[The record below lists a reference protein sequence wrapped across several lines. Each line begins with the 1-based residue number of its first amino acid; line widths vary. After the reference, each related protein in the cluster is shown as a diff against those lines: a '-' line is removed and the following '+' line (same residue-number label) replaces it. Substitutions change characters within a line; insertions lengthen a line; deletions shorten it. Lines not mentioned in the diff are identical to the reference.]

1 LAFKKPAKAHEMKL
15 LAIDCSTER
24 MSVALAQGER
34 RWTHAGA
41 GGAQASAALIPAIM
55 GLLDEAQLSLKELDA
70 IAFGQGPGAFT
81 GLRTACAVAQG
92 LALGARL
99 RLLPIDSLLM
109 LAHAVLSSHTSL
121 READPLNNPS
131 LREAKRRSNPQ
142 FLRVLSVL
150 DARMGQVYAAAYEH
164 GPEGWRCL
172 QAPFLSQPEA
182 LVLPP
187 GWQEQGFVLAS
198 NAHAIYPD
206 AFASNLSQGGVAIE
220 AWPQAMVML
229 DLAALAYA
237 RGESVSPAE
246 ALPLYVRDKVALT
259 SAERLAANVSH
270 ST

>member
-1 LAFKKPAKAHEMKL
+1 MKL

-34 RWTHAGA
+34 RWTHEGG

-55 GLLDEAQLSLKELDA
+55 GLLDEAQLTLKELDA

-92 LALGARL
+92 LALGAKL
-99 RLLPIDSLLM
+99 RLLPINSLLM
-109 LAHAVLSSHTSL
+109 LAHAALS
-121 READPLNNPS
+121 
-131 LREAKRRSNPQ
+131 SNPQ
-142 FLRVLSVL
+142 YLRVLSVL

-164 GPEGWRCL
+164 RPEGWRCL
-172 QAPFLSQPEA
+172 QAPSLSQPEA
-182 LVLPP
+182 LVLPA

-206 AFASNLSQGGVAIE
+206 AFASTLSQGGVAIE
-220 AWPQAMVML
+220 AWPQAVVML
-229 DLAALAYA
+229 DLAVLAYA
-237 RGESVSPAE
+237 RGECVSPAE

-259 SAERLAANVSH
+259 SAERLAANVSR
-270 ST
+270 SA

>member
-1 LAFKKPAKAHEMKL
+1 MKL

-24 MSVALAQGER
+24 MSVALAQGDR
-34 RWTHAGA
+34 RWTHEGA
-41 GGAQASAALIPAIM
+41 GGAQASATLIPAIM
-55 GLLDEAQLSLKELDA
+55 GLLDEAQLPLKELDA

-92 LALGARL
+92 LALGAKL

-109 LAHAVLSSHTSL
+109 LAHAALSSHT
-121 READPLNNPS
+121 S

-142 FLRVLSVL
+142 FFRVLSVL

-164 GPEGWRCL
+164 GPEGWCCL

-182 LVLPP
+182 LDLPA

-206 AFASNLSQGGVAIE
+206 AFASTLSQGGVAIE
-220 AWPQAMVML
+220 AWPQAVAL
-229 DLAALAYA
+229 LTVAAQAYA

-259 SAERLAANVSH
+259 SAERLAANVSR
-270 ST
+270 SA

>member
-1 LAFKKPAKAHEMKL
+1 MKL

-24 MSVALAQGER
+24 MSLALSDNDQ
-34 RWTHAGA
+34 RWQHEGV
-41 GGAQASAALIPAIM
+41 GGAKASAALIPAIM
-55 GLLDEAQLSLKELDA
+55 GLLDEAKLSLKELDA
-70 IAFGQGPGAFT
+70 IAFGRGPGAFT

-92 LALGARL
+92 LALGAGL

-109 LAHAVLSSHTSL
+109 LAHAAL
-121 READPLNNPS
+121 RSNPS
-131 LREAKRRSNPQ
+131 LLEGMQRSNPQ
-142 FLRVLSVL
+142 FFRVLSVL
-150 DARMGQVYAAAYEH
+150 DARMGQVYAGAYEH

-172 QAPFLSQPEA
+172 QAPFLSQPET
-182 LVLPP
+182 LVLPS

-198 NAHAIYPD
+198 NAHAIYSD
-206 AFASNLSQGGVAIE
+206 AFASTLSQGGVAIE
-220 AWPQAMVML
+220 AWPQALVML

-259 SAERLAANVSH
+259 SAERLAANVSR

>member
-1 LAFKKPAKAHEMKL
+1 MKL

-24 MSVALAQGER
+24 MSVALTQAGR
-34 RWTHAGA
+34 RWTHEGG

-92 LALGARL
+92 LALGAKL

-109 LAHAVLSSHTSL
+109 LAHAAHS
-121 READPLNNPS
+121 
-131 LREAKRRSNPQ
+131 SNPPSP
-142 FLRVLSVL
+142 RVLSVL
-150 DARMGQVYAAAYEH
+150 DARMGQVYAAAYAYEA
-164 GPEGWRCL
+164 EGWRCL
-172 QAPFLSQPEA
+172 QAPFLCQPET
-182 LVLPP
+182 LVLPA

-198 NAHAIYPD
+198 NAHAIYPE
-206 AFASNLSQGGVAIE
+206 AFASTLSQGGVARD
-220 AWPQAMVML
+220 AWPQAVAML

-259 SAERLAANVSH
+259 SAERLAANVSR
-270 ST
+270 SA

>member
-1 LAFKKPAKAHEMKL
+1 MKL

-24 MSVALAQGER
+24 MSVALAQGDR
-34 RWTHAGA
+34 RWTHESA

-55 GLLDEAQLSLKELDA
+55 GLLDEAQLTLKELDA

-92 LALGARL
+92 LALGAKL

-109 LAHAVLSSHTSL
+109 LADAAHS
-121 READPLNNPS
+121 
-131 LREAKRRSNPQ
+131 SNPQ
-142 FLRVLSVL
+142 SPRVLSVL
-150 DARMGQVYAAAYEH
+150 DARMGQVYAAAYEL

-172 QAPFLSQPEA
+172 QAPSLNQPEA
-182 LVLPP
+182 LVLPA

-198 NAHAIYPD
+198 NAHAIYPE
-206 AFASNLSQGGVAIE
+206 AFASTLGQGGVPIE
-220 AWPQAMVML
+220 AWPQAVVML

-237 RGESVSPAE
+237 RGESVRPAE

-259 SAERLAANVSH
+259 SAERLAANVSR
-270 ST
+270 SA

>member
-1 LAFKKPAKAHEMKL
+1 MKL

-34 RWTHAGA
+34 RWTHEGG

-55 GLLDEAQLSLKELDA
+55 GLLDEAQLPLKELDA

-92 LALGARL
+92 LALGAKL
-99 RLLPIDSLLM
+99 RLLPINSLLM
-109 LAHAVLSSHTSL
+109 LAHAALS
-121 READPLNNPS
+121 
-131 LREAKRRSNPQ
+131 SNPQ
-142 FLRVLSVL
+142 YLRVLSVL

-164 GPEGWRCL
+164 RPEGWRCL
-172 QAPFLSQPEA
+172 QAPSLSQPEA
-182 LVLPP
+182 LVLPA

-206 AFASNLSQGGVAIE
+206 AFASTLSQGGVAIE
-220 AWPQAMVML
+220 AWPQAVVML
-229 DLAALAYA
+229 DLAVLAYA

-259 SAERLAANVSH
+259 SAERLAANVSR
-270 ST
+270 SA

>member
-1 LAFKKPAKAHEMKL
+1 VKL

-24 MSVALAQGER
+24 LSLALANSDQ
-34 RWTHAGA
+34 RWTHEGA

-55 GLLDEAQLSLKELDA
+55 GLLDEAQLNLKELDA
-70 IAFGQGPGAFT
+70 IAFGRGPGAFT

-92 LALGARL
+92 LALGAKL

-109 LAHAVLSSHTSL
+109 LAHTVLSSHTSL

-131 LREAKRRSNPQ
+131 LREAKRQSNPQ
-142 FLRVLSVL
+142 FCRVLSVL

-172 QAPFLSQPEA
+172 EAPSLSQPEA
-182 LVLPP
+182 LVFPA

-206 AFASNLSQGGVAIE
+206 AFASTLSQGGVAIE
-220 AWPQAMVML
+220 AWPQAVAL
-229 DLAALAYA
+229 LTVAAQAYA

-246 ALPLYVRDKVALT
+246 ALPMYVRDKVALT
-259 SAERLAANVSH
+259 SAERSSANVSR
-270 ST
+270 SA

>member
-1 LAFKKPAKAHEMKL
+1 MKL

-34 RWTHAGA
+34 RWTHEGV

-55 GLLDEAQLSLKELDA
+55 GLLDEAQLPLKELDA

-92 LALGARL
+92 LALGAKL

-109 LAHAVLSSHTSL
+109 LAHAALSTH
-121 READPLNNPS
+121 PPS
-131 LREAKRRSNPQ
+131 DS
-142 FLRVLSVL
+142 VLSVL
-150 DARMGQVYAAAYEH
+150 DARMGQVYAAAYAH

-172 QAPFLSQPEA
+172 QAPSLSQPEA
-182 LVLPP
+182 LVLPA
-187 GWQEQGFVLAS
+187 GWQEQSFVLAS

-206 AFASNLSQGGVAIE
+206 AFASTLSQGGVAIE
-220 AWPQAMVML
+220 AWPQAEVML
-229 DLAALAYA
+229 DLAVLAFA

-259 SAERLAANVSH
+259 SAERLAANVSR
-270 ST
+270 SA

>member
-1 LAFKKPAKAHEMKL
+1 MKL

-34 RWTHAGA
+34 RWTHEGV

-55 GLLDEAQLSLKELDA
+55 GLLDEAQLPLKELDA

-92 LALGARL
+92 LALGAKL

-109 LAHAVLSSHTSL
+109 LAHAALS
-121 READPLNNPS
+121 
-131 LREAKRRSNPQ
+131 SNPQ
-142 FLRVLSVL
+142 SSRVLSVL

-164 GPEGWRCL
+164 RPEGWRCL
-172 QAPFLSQPEA
+172 QAPSLSQPEA
-182 LVLPP
+182 LVLPA

-206 AFASNLSQGGVAIE
+206 AFASTLSQGSVAIE
-220 AWPQAMVML
+220 AWPQALAML

-259 SAERLAANVSH
+259 SAERLAANVSR

>member
-34 RWTHAGA
+34 RWTHEGG

-55 GLLDEAQLSLKELDA
+55 GLLDEAQLPLKELDA

-92 LALGARL
+92 LALGAKL
-99 RLLPIDSLLM
+99 RLLPINSLLM
-109 LAHAVLSSHTSL
+109 LAHAALS
-121 READPLNNPS
+121 
-131 LREAKRRSNPQ
+131 SNPQ
-142 FLRVLSVL
+142 YLRVLSVL
-150 DARMGQVYAAAYEH
+150 DARMGQVYAAAYEQR
-164 GPEGWRCL
+164 PEGWRCL
-172 QAPFLSQPEA
+172 QAPSLSQPEA
-182 LVLPP
+182 LVLPA

-206 AFASNLSQGGVAIE
+206 AFASTLSQGGVAIE
-220 AWPQAMVML
+220 AWPQAVVML
-229 DLAALAYA
+229 DLAVLAYA
-237 RGESVSPAE
+237 RGESVSPAQ

-259 SAERLAANVSH
+259 SAERLAANVSR
-270 ST
+270 SA

>member
-1 LAFKKPAKAHEMKL
+1 
-15 LAIDCSTER
+15 
-24 MSVALAQGER
+24 
-34 RWTHAGA
+34 
-41 GGAQASAALIPAIM
+41 LIPAIM

-92 LALGARL
+92 LALGAKL

-109 LAHAVLSSHTSL
+109 LAHAALS
-121 READPLNNPS
+121 
-131 LREAKRRSNPQ
+131 SNPQ
-142 FLRVLSVL
+142 SSRVLSVL

-164 GPEGWRCL
+164 GSEGWHCL
-172 QAPFLSQPEA
+172 EAPSLSQPEA

-220 AWPQAMVML
+220 AWPQAEVML

-259 SAERLAANVSH
+259 SAERLAANVSR

>member
-1 LAFKKPAKAHEMKL
+1 MKL

-24 MSVALAQGER
+24 MSVALAQGDR
-34 RWTHAGA
+34 RWTHEGA
-41 GGAQASAALIPAIM
+41 GGAQASATLIPAIM
-55 GLLDEAQLSLKELDA
+55 GLLDEAQLPLKELDA

-92 LALGARL
+92 LALGAKL

-109 LAHAVLSSHTSL
+109 LAHAALSTH
-121 READPLNNPS
+121 
-131 LREAKRRSNPQ
+131 PQ
-142 FLRVLSVL
+142 SSRILSVL

-172 QAPFLSQPEA
+172 QVPFLSQPEA
-182 LVLPP
+182 LVLPS
-187 GWQEQGFVLAS
+187 GWQGQGFVLAS
-198 NAHAIYPD
+198 NAHAIYLD
-206 AFASNLSQGGVAIE
+206 ALASTLSQGGLAIE
-220 AWPQAMVML
+220 AWPQAEVML
-229 DLAALAYA
+229 DLAALAFA

-259 SAERLAANVSH
+259 SAERLAANVSR

>member
-1 LAFKKPAKAHEMKL
+1 MKL

-34 RWTHAGA
+34 RWTHEGV

-55 GLLDEAQLSLKELDA
+55 GLLDEAQLPLKELDA

-92 LALGARL
+92 LALGAKL

-109 LAHAVLSSHTSL
+109 LAHAALS
-121 READPLNNPS
+121 
-131 LREAKRRSNPQ
+131 SNPQ
-142 FLRVLSVL
+142 SSRVLSVL

-164 GPEGWRCL
+164 RPEGWRCL
-172 QAPFLSQPEA
+172 QAPSLSQPEA
-182 LVLPP
+182 LVLPA

-206 AFASNLSQGGVAIE
+206 AFASTLSQGGVAIE
-220 AWPQAMVML
+220 AWPQALAML

-259 SAERLAANVSH
+259 SAERLAANVSR

>member
-1 LAFKKPAKAHEMKL
+1 MKL

-34 RWTHAGA
+34 RWTHEGG
-41 GGAQASAALIPAIM
+41 GGAQASATLIPAIM

-92 LALGARL
+92 LALGAKL

-109 LAHAVLSSHTSL
+109 LAHAALS
-121 READPLNNPS
+121 
-131 LREAKRRSNPQ
+131 SNPQ
-142 FLRVLSVL
+142 SSRVLSVL

-172 QAPFLSQPEA
+172 QAPFLSQPET
-182 LVLPP
+182 LVLPS

-220 AWPQAMVML
+220 AWPQAEVML

-259 SAERLAANVSH
+259 SAERLAANVSR

>member
-1 LAFKKPAKAHEMKL
+1 
-15 LAIDCSTER
+15 
-24 MSVALAQGER
+24 
-34 RWTHAGA
+34 
-41 GGAQASAALIPAIM
+41 M

-92 LALGARL
+92 LALGAKL

-109 LAHAVLSSHTSL
+109 LAHAALSTH
-121 READPLNNPS
+121 PS
-131 LREAKRRSNPQ
+131 LREAERRSNPPSD
-142 FLRVLSVL
+142 RVLSVL

-172 QAPFLSQPEA
+172 EAPSLSQPEA
-182 LVLPP
+182 LVLPA

-206 AFASNLSQGGVAIE
+206 AFASTLSQGGVAIE
-220 AWPQAMVML
+220 AWPQAVVML

-237 RGESVSPAE
+237 RGECVSPAE

-259 SAERLAANVSH
+259 SAERLAANVSR
-270 ST
+270 SA

>member
-1 LAFKKPAKAHEMKL
+1 MKL

-34 RWTHAGA
+34 RWTHEGV

-55 GLLDEAQLSLKELDA
+55 DLLDEAQLPLKELDA

-92 LALGARL
+92 LALGAKL

-109 LAHAVLSSHTSL
+109 LAHAALSTH
-121 READPLNNPS
+121 PS
-131 LREAKRRSNPQ
+131 LREAVRQSTPSLREAMRQSTPSLREAQRRSNPPSD
-142 FLRVLSVL
+142 RVLSVL
-150 DARMGQVYAAAYEH
+150 DARMGQVYAAAYAH

-172 QAPFLSQPEA
+172 QAPSLSQPEA
-182 LVLPP
+182 LVLPA

-206 AFASNLSQGGVAIE
+206 AFASTLSQGGVAIE
-220 AWPQAMVML
+220 AWPQAELML
-229 DLAALAYA
+229 DLAVLAYA

-259 SAERLAANVSH
+259 SAERLAANVYRSA
-270 ST
+270 

>member
-1 LAFKKPAKAHEMKL
+1 LVFKKPAKAHEMIL

-24 MSVALAQGER
+24 MSVALAQGDR
-34 RWTHAGA
+34 RWTHEGV

-92 LALGARL
+92 LALGAKL

-109 LAHAVLSSHTSL
+109 LAHAALS
-121 READPLNNPS
+121 
-131 LREAKRRSNPQ
+131 SNPQ

-164 GPEGWRCL
+164 GPEGWHCL
-172 QAPFLSQPEA
+172 EAPSLSQPEA
-182 LVLPP
+182 LVLPA
-187 GWQEQGFVLAS
+187 GWQEQGFVLAG
-198 NAHAIYPD
+198 NAHAIYPE
-206 AFASNLSQGGVAIE
+206 AFASTLSQGGVAIE
-220 AWPQAMVML
+220 AWPQAVVML
-229 DLAALAYA
+229 DLAVLAYA

-259 SAERLAANVSH
+259 SAERLAANVSR
-270 ST
+270 SA